1 MELVGLLDNNKNKGN
16 KKMSATRSNPQVV
29 TVSDPTVARQLARTV
44 AQEQATGSTNPV
56 VVTNTETL
64 FNQATASAANAA
76 PGQTST
82 LTVTSSP
89 ANDVGDVVTV
99 YRTTGGITVTAVNET
114 VNQYTSVDSGV
125 SQILAGTGVTI
136 TSTGASGTGVVT
148 INAGNVGLGNIS
160 SINLNGNVNSV
171 LRGDG
176 TWGADAN
183 SSYGNSNVVSL
194 LASFGSNT
202 ITTTGNVSVGNISAT
217 NLGNIAATNYDG
229 NAANVLHGDGTWSAD
244 VTDYGNSNVANY
256 LPTYTGNISSGNAAL
271 GNLITANY
279 ANIAFDVNAN
289 VVNANFLYGDGSNIT
304 NLPVGN
310 IATINLD
317 GNASNALLGDGTFGP
332 VEVTG
337 SSIANGSSNIT
348 IPAANGNITLN
359 AGSGQWLFD
368 TAGRIEFPGGTAEL
382 TSAANYFGLWAN
394 GAANTNGIEFTVG
407 NNAFLSTDGSFQL
420 DTNVAN
426 GVYSF
431 VFKDDGSLIFPNN
444 SNIYPAGNNF
454 NVYAPAT
461 GAVQFYTDGGNFNWS
476 LDGYGVMNLPF
487 ASALSNTSI
496 VYSAGNFRIDAGANN
511 FVFTDTGLLTMPGGN
526 VSIGLQYGS
535 EAILASNTSFGV
547 ATQGA
552 NVTTFINWS
561 DDVANTSV
569 MSAIYV
575 NAPNANPGDIHFR
588 VGNVGS
594 PNFWQFNVDG
604 NLVLPNGNSVIYS
617 IANSSLDPTLP
628 NVSTMTLTPD
638 ANYNSQVLVLDPTAP
653 GHIHL
658 RAHAF
663 SNIDDPSAN
672 IFLGGEAT
680 SFEITQ
686 GANNQAVIHSNNYTW
701 TFGNDGNLTLPGGYT
716 IGEPGGPTLEISAP
730 NTTNAIMLRW
740 ANEVS
745 LTLGNT
751 GAANIAQI
759 GTAGGTWDFDE
770 TGTLTIPGNLV
781 ANGASPA
788 PTLSGFSS
796 LTAADSIT
804 VGNAN
809 IYSNGHFAADTASF
823 TGNISALN
831 IGNAAGVALDGN
843 ISNVLTGNGT
853 FVALPVINANTVVW
867 STAPVANTSNGS
879 AGQAAYDSGGNLYV
893 CVATDTWAK
902 FTGTTSW

>member
-125 SQILAGTGVTI
+125 SQILAGTGVII

-148 INAGNVGLGNIS
+148 VSSNTAFGNIVS
-160 SINLNGNVNSV
+160 VNLNGNVNSV

-244 VTDYGNSNVANY
+244 ITDYGNSNVANY

-348 IPAANGNITLN
+348 IPAANGNVTIN

-368 TAGRIEFPGGTAEL
+368 TAGRIEFPGGSSEL
-382 TSAANYFGLWAN
+382 VSAANYFGLWAN
-394 GAANTNGIEFTVG
+394 GVANTDGIEFQSNG
-407 NNAFLSTDGSFQL
+407 NAFLSTNGSFQI
-420 DTNVAN
+420 DTNLANGIYSFIFTNTGNLIFPDTSVQDTAWTGTVDVAN
-426 GVYSF
+426 VSNIGNIATVNLDGSNSNVLYGNGAFAAAPAAAAAGNTGEIQFNNSGAFASTANLTFVDGVSGGTLEIGPPGAMQLDGNGTIVANSLESASDVYIYAANGIVDLRATGNIVLKSDNANYEW
-431 VFKDDGSLIFPNN
+431 VFGDDGILNLAGGGSLI
-444 SNIYPAGNNF
+444 
-454 NVYAPAT
+454 
-461 GAVQFYTDGGNFNWS
+461 Q
-476 LDGYGVMNLPF
+476 
-487 ASALSNTSI
+487 
-496 VYSAGNFRIDAGANN
+496 
-511 FVFTDTGLLTMPGGN
+511 
-526 VSIGLQYGS
+526 
-535 EAILASNTSFGV
+535 
-547 ATQGA
+547 
-552 NVTTFINWS
+552 
-561 DDVANTSV
+561 
-569 MSAIYV
+569 
-575 NAPNANPGDIHFR
+575 
-588 VGNVGS
+588 
-594 PNFWQFNVDG
+594 
-604 NLVLPNGNSVIYS
+604 S

-628 NVSTMTLTPD
+628 NVSTMVLTPD
-638 ANYNSQVLVLDPTAP
+638 SNYGSQILVLDPTAP

-658 RAHAF
+658 RAYCF
-663 SNIDDPSAN
+663 SNIDDPAAN
-672 IFLGGEAT
+672 IFLGGEDT
-680 SFEITQ
+680 SFEITS
-686 GANNQAVIHSNNYTW
+686 GSNNQALIHSNSHTW
-701 TFGNDGNLTLPGGYT
+701 TFGND
-716 IGEPGGPTLEISAP
+716 S
-730 NTTNAIMLRW
+730 
-740 ANEVS
+740 V
-745 LTLGNT
+745 
-751 GAANIAQI
+751 
-759 GTAGGTWDFDE
+759 
-770 TGTLTIPGNLV
+770 LTIPGNLV
-781 ANGASPA
+781 ASGASPA

-796 LTAADSIT
+796 LTAVDSIT

-809 IYSNGHFAADTASF
+809 IYSNGHFAANTASF
-823 TGNISALN
+823 SGNVSGNVALFNDLNLNNLGTNAFLYTNSNRDVYDTQFGYDSANDTMSGGNISLTGTISATN
-831 IGNAAGVALDGN
+831 IGNISGVNLDGN
-843 ISNVLTGNGT
+843 VSNVLTGNGT